1 MTEQRVDLARRLLP
15 LIDLTSL
22 NDARDDDVAGL
33 CAKAR
38 TPFGT
43 VAAVCS
49 WPAFAAEMA
58 RHMAG
63 TGVTVAAVVNFP
75 HGGNDTSSAV
85 HEARS
90 AVAAGAWELD
100 LVWPYRDWL
109 AGQRLVAMSMVAAVK
124 EATPRAKLKVIL
136 ETGALPSPAA
146 VAEASAD
153 AIAGGADVL
162 KTSTGKIAQ
171 GASPEAARAMLEAIH
186 ASGRNV
192 GFKASGGIRTL
203 SGAAA
208 YLTLAEEVMGPD
220 WVTADTVRI
229 GASRLLDE
237 VLSALQQGTG

>member
-1 MTEQRVDLARRLLP
+1 MSGPTVDLARRLLP

-33 CAKAR
+33 CAKAL
-38 TPFGT
+38 TPFGN

-49 WPAFAAEMA
+49 WPESTAEMVE
-58 RHMAG
+58 RMAG
-63 TGVTVAAVVNFP
+63 TGVAVAVVVNFP
-75 HGGNDTSSAV
+75 HGGNDVDAAV
-85 HEARS
+85 REARD
-90 AVAAGAWELD
+90 AVAAGAEELD

-109 AGQRLVAMSMVAAVK
+109 AGEKRAATNMVAAVK
-124 EATPRAKLKVIL
+124 EATPRAHLKVIL
-136 ETGALPSPAA
+136 ETGAFPSAAA

-162 KTSTGKIAQ
+162 KTSPGNIGQ
-171 GASPEAARAMLEAIH
+171 GASPEAARAMLEAIQT
-186 ASGRNV
+186 SGRTV

-203 SGAAA
+203 ADAEQ
-208 YLTLAEEVMGPD
+208 YLALAEEIMGPD